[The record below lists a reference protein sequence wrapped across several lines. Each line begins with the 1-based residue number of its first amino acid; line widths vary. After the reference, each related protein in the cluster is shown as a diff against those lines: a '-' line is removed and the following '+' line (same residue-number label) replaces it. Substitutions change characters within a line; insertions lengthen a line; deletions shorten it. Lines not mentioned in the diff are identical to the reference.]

1 MLPKKTV
8 RELLKEATK
17 LKKSGMIEQA
27 IKSLEQAYNIGE
39 YSYPSE
45 VVEPDDDL
53 DLDNILTTE
62 DLVRKSK
69 YLQEVGKFDEALNY
83 INNLILETSKRSKL
97 SVWEIFDLSKLYNHR
112 AIILKRDKK
121 YKEEFVDRIKSYC
134 LDGMATRLRMPIKP
148 IGDPEDDLFKLKL
161 ESYKNDVKRI
171 KTILVGLTENTK
183 LIKFISSNS
192 KKLDVKL
199 DKNLIA
205 AFMMR
210 MIMMD
215 IDAKKSLSEFDKLI
229 K

>member
-1 MLPKKTV
+1 
-8 RELLKEATK
+8 
-17 LKKSGMIEQA
+17 
-27 IKSLEQAYNIGE
+27 
-39 YSYPSE
+39 
-45 VVEPDDDL
+45 
-53 DLDNILTTE
+53 
-62 DLVRKSK
+62 
-69 YLQEVGKFDEALNY
+69 
-83 INNLILETSKRSKL
+83 
-97 SVWEIFDLSKLYNHR
+97 
-112 AIILKRDKK
+112 
-121 YKEEFVDRIKSYC
+121 
-134 LDGMATRLRMPIKP
+134 MATRLRMPTKP

-161 ESYKNDVKRI
+161 ENYKNDVKRI

>member
-1 MLPKKTV
+1 
-8 RELLKEATK
+8 
-17 LKKSGMIEQA
+17 
-27 IKSLEQAYNIGE
+27 
-39 YSYPSE
+39 
-45 VVEPDDDL
+45 
-53 DLDNILTTE
+53 
-62 DLVRKSK
+62 
-69 YLQEVGKFDEALNY
+69 
-83 INNLILETSKRSKL
+83 
-97 SVWEIFDLSKLYNHR
+97 
-112 AIILKRDKK
+112 
-121 YKEEFVDRIKSYC
+121 
-134 LDGMATRLRMPIKP
+134 MATRLRMPTKP
-148 IGDPEDDLFKLKL
+148 IGDSEDDLFKLKL
-161 ESYKNDVKRI
+161 ENYKNDVKRI